1 MTRFIRLITWQIHYW
16 NVVSLLAL
24 HKFSSTQTHNWIPW
38 RATLS
43 WIKCHWVFFFSVGA
57 FRSKDVSTY
66 PVGILW
72 RTRETS
78 WPSVGTIDTQLTGCS
93 HVSWDLDPRV
103 RDGTWGAL
111 NTGACD
117 EGLSQDAHLRAL
129 IMCPLVEP
137 LRGKRGCAFFQLL
150 LDFLVLSSTFLA
162 EWDSLSFSFF

>member
-1 MTRFIRLITWQIHYW
+1 MSFPFWHSISSPQLKPITEFLEG
-16 NVVSLLAL
+16 LLYRE
-24 HKFSSTQTHNWIPW
+24 SN
-38 RATLS
+38 ATG
-43 WIKCHWVFFFSVGA
+43 VFFFSVGA